1 MAQEGQMAVSG
12 LQLLVQQGPR
22 AGQSFDFNKP
32 VVTIGREAGNDLVL
46 EDPQVSRHHARLTLG
61 AGGYV
66 IEDLGST
73 NGTFINEQRLMGTR
87 PINPGDKLR
96 LGDNVVLSVT
106 GSLGA
111 GETVIGHGQTQTPMM
126 APSFGTPPP
135 PPLSFGT
142 PPPPPP
148 SFSAPPPPPPM
159 AYGAPPPPPK
169 KGTSCWVWGC
179 GCLVLI
185 LVLIVLVLAWIYFL
199 APPSVTAPIIDF
211 FKQFGI
217 NLV

>member
-1 MAQEGQMAVSG
+1 MAQEERMAVNG

-22 AGQSFDFNKP
+22 AGQSFDLNKP
-32 VVTIGREAGNDLVL
+32 IVTLGREVGNDIVL
-46 EDPQVSRHHARLTLG
+46 EDPQVSRHHARLTL
-61 AGGYV
+61 ATGGYV

-87 PINPGDKLR
+87 PITPGDKLR

-111 GETVIGHGQTQTPMM
+111 GETVVGYGQAQAPTVS
-126 APSFGTPPP
+126 PSFGAPPP
-135 PPLSFGT
+135 PPSSFGA
-142 PPPPPP
+142 PPSPPP

-159 AYGAPPPPPK
+159 AYGAPPPPK
-169 KGTSCWVWGC
+169 KGASCWVWGC

-185 LVLIVLVLAWIYFL
+185 FVLIVLALAWIYFL
-199 APPSVTAPIIDF
+199 APPSVTSPIIDF

-217 NLV
+217 TLI

>member
-1 MAQEGQMAVSG
+1 MAISG
-12 LQLLVQQGPR
+12 LQLLAQQGPR
-22 AGQSFDFNKP
+22 AGQAFDLNKP
-32 VVTIGREAGNDLVL
+32 VITIGREASNDIVL
-46 EDPQVSRHHARLTLG
+46 EDPQVSRHHARLTLQ

-66 IEDLGST
+66 VEDLGST

-96 LGDNVVLSVT
+96 LGDNVVLSLI
-106 GSLGA
+106 GRMGA
-111 GETVIGHGQTQTPMM
+111 GETAIGQGAPQTMP
-126 APSFGTPPP
+126 PSFGP
-135 PPLSFGT
+135 

-148 SFSAPPPPPPM
+148 SFGAPPPPPM
-159 AYGAPPPPPK
+159 SYGAPPPPQK
-169 KGTSCWVWGC
+169 KGVSCWAWGC

-185 LVLIVLVLAWIYFL
+185 LVLIVLVVAWIYFL
-199 APPSVTAPIIDF
+199 APPGVTGPIIDF

>member
-1 MAQEGQMAVSG
+1 MAQEERMAASG

-22 AGQSFDFNKP
+22 AGQSFDFSKP
-32 VVTIGREAGNDLVL
+32 VITIGREAGNDLVL
-46 EDPQVSRHHARLTLG
+46 EDPQVSRHHARLTLA

-87 PINPGDKLR
+87 PINAGDKLR

-111 GETVIGHGQTQTPMM
+111 GETVVGQGQTQTPMM
-126 APSFGTPPP
+126 APSFGAPPP
-135 PPLSFGT
+135 PPSSFGT

-169 KGTSCWVWGC
+169 RGTSCWVWGC

-185 LVLIVLVLAWIYFL
+185 FVLIVLVLLWIYFL
-199 APPSVTAPIIDF
+199 APPSVTGPIIDF